1 MLERYPDIMGHFGI
15 EVEQNVIN
23 QIRTAIILGNAAALF
38 VEVKTLE
45 LFALLFCNEDSCQ
58 SGGLSSSI
66 RDKMFEARYIIEKQY
81 RTPPTIDELAKHLGL
96 CTTLMKRYFKKVFNR
111 TIYGYLLDYR
121 MLKAEQYLKD
131 KLELNINEIA
141 ENVGYDYASH
151 FTTAFKRKY
160 ELTPLEYRLQSIQKT
175 KGLLKGIK

>member
-1 MLERYPDIMGHFGI
+1 MGHFGI

-23 QIRTAIILGNAAALF
+23 QIRTANILGNAAALF

-45 LFALLFCNEDSCQ
+45 LFVLLFCNEDSCQ
-58 SGGLSSSI
+58 SGSLSSSI

-81 RTPPTIDELAKHLGL
+81 RTPPNIDELAKYLGL

-141 ENVGYDYASH
+141 ENVGYEH
-151 FTTAFKRKY
+151 QTNFGVAFKKKFGVS
-160 ELTPLEYRLQSIQKT
+160 PSDYRNRSIC
-175 KGLLKGIK
+175 